1 MSEEKEQ
8 ENLTLQKTDAAVVL
22 RYKGE
27 EEQPKVEV
35 YLPQQKD
42 DEQAPNTSYMAAFI
56 IHLIGRGDLQDEFE
70 EFMEKTNED

>member
-8 ENLTLQKTDAAVVL
+8 ENLTLHKTDAAVVL

-27 EEQPKVEV
+27 EEQPKVEL

-42 DEQAPNTSYMAAFI
+42 DEQVPNTSYMAAFI
-56 IHLIGRGDLQDEFE
+56 IFLMERDELQDDFE
-70 EFMEKTNED
+70 KFMEENK